1 LADSYVLALAGLQ
14 VQWNDPGAAPARI
27 HLEGELDNLS
37 APVLR
42 QAVESLYA
50 GGCSDIR
57 LDLGDLRFIDS
68 TGLGLLVAIWRHCD
82 DAGGRAT
89 VVEVSD
95 PVRRL
100 MDVTGISVYL
110 VHEG

>member
-1 LADSYVLALAGLQ
+1 MADSYLLALAGLQ
-14 VQWNDPGAAPARI
+14 VQWKDPAGGPARV

-42 QAVESLYA
+42 QAVDALYA
-50 GGCSDIR
+50 GGCHDIR

-68 TGLGLLVAIWRHCD
+68 TGLGMLVSIWRHCG
-82 DAGGRAT
+82 DAGGSAL
-89 VVEVSD
+89 VVETSE

-100 MDVTGISVYL
+100 MDVTGISAYL
-110 VHEG
+110 VAEG

>member
-1 LADSYVLALAGLQ
+1 MADNYVLALAGLQ
-14 VQWNDPGAAPARI
+14 VQWREPDGGPARV

-42 QAVESLYA
+42 QAVDSLCA

-68 TGLGLLVAIWRHCD
+68 TGLGMLVSIWRQCD
-82 DAGGRAT
+82 DAGGQAS

-95 PVRRL
+95 AVRRL
-100 MDVTGISVYL
+100 MDVTGISAYL
-110 VHEG
+110 VQES

>member
-14 VQWNDPGAAPARI
+14 VQWRDPEGGPARMR
-27 HLEGELDNLS
+27 LEGELDTLS

-42 QAVESLYA
+42 QAVDALYN
-50 GGCSDIR
+50 GGCNDIR

-68 TGLGLLVAIWRHCD
+68 TGLGMLVAIWRQCD
-82 DAGGRAT
+82 EAGGRAS
-89 VVEVSD
+89 VVDVSD

-100 MDVTGISVYL
+100 MDVTGISAYL
-110 VHEG
+110 VQGG

>member
-1 LADSYVLALAGLQ
+1 MADSYVLALAGLQ
-14 VQWNDPGAAPARI
+14 VQWREPDSGQARV

-42 QAVESLYA
+42 QAINSLCA
-50 GGCSDIR
+50 SGCRNIR

-68 TGLGLLVAIWRHCD
+68 TGLGLLVSIWRQCD
-82 DAGGRAT
+82 EAGGQAS

-100 MDVTGISVYL
+100 MDVTGISAYL
-110 VHEG
+110 VPGS